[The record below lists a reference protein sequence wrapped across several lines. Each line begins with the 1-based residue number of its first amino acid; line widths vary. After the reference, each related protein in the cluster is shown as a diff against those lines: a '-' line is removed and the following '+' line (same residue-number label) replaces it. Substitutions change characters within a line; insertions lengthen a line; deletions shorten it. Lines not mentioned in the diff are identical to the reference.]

1 MSHAHPKDPLHGL
14 TLEMIV
20 VALVDFYGWEELGR
34 MVVIR
39 CFNHDPSVKSS
50 LTFLRRTPWA
60 RAKVEEMYLWMKIEA
75 ADRADEARAREVL
88 AAGSGDRAPV
98 GEATNHAFPA
108 PTGRG
113 TCDEPSLPSPNGAPC
128 ESPGHRPGFET

>member
-88 AAGSGDRAPV
+88 AAELGDRAPAGETGGERAGGERAGGERAGGEV
-98 GEATNHAFPA
+98 GGERA
-108 PTGRG
+108 GG
-113 TCDEPSLPSPNGAPC
+113 
-128 ESPGHRPGFET
+128 